1 MFLIVPGINPVR
13 AAKLSSAARAATLPN
28 TVIEV
33 VPRTAVPPA
42 RVNAPDANGKPF
54 SELPGEHQAAVLRT
68 LNVR

>member
-13 AAKLSSAARAATLPN
+13 AAKVSGAATLPS

-42 RVNAPDANGKPF
+42 RVSAPDANGKPF
-54 SELPGEHQAAVLRT
+54 SELPGEHQAAVLRR
-68 LNVR
+68 LSVR